1 MSTSSASQAMHL
13 PSPTASTSQPST
25 SQSPEV
31 LQDVGVLVNP
41 ALLDIRSSD
50 IPGSGV
56 TPLSSRELRPL
67 RPLTLTLL
75 EQPEVDETID
85 KQERLEAELN
95 QFLKEMKN
103 CDKECQEDSDTYD
116 DDIGIVKNFFSTCPF
131 PDLDWCAFW

>member
-1 MSTSSASQAMHL
+1 M
-13 PSPTASTSQPST
+13 
-25 SQSPEV
+25 
-31 LQDVGVLVNP
+31 VNP